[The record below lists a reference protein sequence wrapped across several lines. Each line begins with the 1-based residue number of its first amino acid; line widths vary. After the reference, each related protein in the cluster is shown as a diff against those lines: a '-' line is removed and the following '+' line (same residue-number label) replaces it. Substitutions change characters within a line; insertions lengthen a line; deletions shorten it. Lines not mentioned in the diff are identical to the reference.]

1 MSQTAVR
8 AADFVGSIG
17 VNTHANFGWT
27 KYANTGLVEQD
38 IRYLGVGNVRD
49 NLDDPSSA
57 AKLQAIHDATG
68 VKFDITTGV
77 EINLAANLAAIAGL
91 GAGVVS
97 YVEGANEPDV
107 YGPSLAAAT
116 QEQVA
121 LYGTIKSAMPG
132 VGVIQTSF
140 GGVNDYGTTGN
151 QSAYADYGNA
161 HTYFGTGN
169 SPGWNNNIPYMNGL
183 AQETTPGKSVVVSE
197 LGYYTINGADSSSV
211 SNDAQA
217 KYTLDAVLDAYQA
230 GDVKTYLYE
239 LLDANTGNGNAQDN
253 FGLFNSDGSAKPA
266 ATAVHNLIS
275 LLSDTAS
282 AGSSFGTGNLGY
294 KLSGMP
300 SQGNSEL
307 MQKSDGTFWL
317 ALWNDARVAGPYAGQ
332 VDNVDNVN
340 VTLALDNSASKI
352 EVFDPL
358 TGTGVIQS
366 ANNTNNVTISLPDH
380 PVLVE
385 IIPGGV
391 NTTTAAATTA
401 PAVTTPTAVTPSP
414 TTAAPTTPAP
424 TTPAPATTSSDGT
437 TINEANGQNQVV
449 ATINSTTINLN
460 GANNTV
466 FLDTTGNTVNG
477 TSGNV
482 TVMAF
487 QGGSAVNLSG
497 GNDYV
502 RMAGTG
508 SVIDLKGPTNQI
520 DESGSSNTIVLEP
533 TALDTVFG
541 NVISNDT
548 FDLRPLLAATNWNG
562 DKSILSQY
570 ISVAS
575 SDNNSVVAMSAT
587 ANGSAKQIALLHNTG
602 NFDASALLAH
612 SIT

>member
-1 MSQTAVR
+1 MSQDAVR

-27 KYANTGLVEQD
+27 NYANTGLVEQD
-38 IRYLGVGNVRD
+38 IKYLGIGNVRD

-77 EINLAANLAAIAGL
+77 ETNLTANLAAIVGL

-121 LYGTIKSAMPG
+121 LYGAIKSAMPG

-183 AQETTPGKSVVVSE
+183 AQETTPGKSVVMSE
-197 LGYYTINGADSSSV
+197 TGYYTINGADSSSV

-217 KYTLDAVLDAYQA
+217 KYTLDDVLDAYQA
-230 GDVKTYLYE
+230 GDVKAYLYE

-266 ATAVHNLIS
+266 ATAVHNLVS
-275 LLSDTAS
+275 LLSDTA
-282 AGSSFGTGNLGY
+282 GNGGSFGTGSLGY

-307 MQKSDGTFWL
+307 MQKSDGTYWL
-317 ALWNDARVAGPYAGQ
+317 ALWNDARVAGPNPGQ
-332 VDNVDNVN
+332 VDHVDNVN
-340 VTLALDNSASKI
+340 VTLTLDNSASSI

-366 ANNTNNVTISLPDH
+366 ANNTNNVTVSLPDH

-385 IIPGGV
+385 IIPGGA
-391 NTTTAAATTA
+391 NTTPAPTATAPTAA
-401 PAVTTPTAVTPSP
+401 TPTAVTPAP
-414 TTAAPTTPAP
+414 TTAAPTT
-424 TTPAPATTSSDGT
+424 TPATTPTTTGSGSN
-437 TINEANGQNQVV
+437 TINEASGQSQVV
-449 ATINSTTINLN
+449 ATINGTTINLN

-487 QGGSAVNLSG
+487 QGGSTVNLSG

-520 DESGSSNTIVLEP
+520 DESGSGNTIVLEP

-541 NVISNDT
+541 NVIGNDT

-570 ISVAS
+570 ISVTS
-575 SDNNSVVAMSAT
+575 SDNNGVVAMSTT
-587 ANGSAKQIALLHNTG
+587 ANGSSQQVALLHNTG
-602 NFDASALLAH
+602 GFDTSALLAH

>member
-401 PAVTTPTAVTPSP
+401 PAVTTPTAVTPAP